1 MLLFMPWC
9 PIDQR
14 YEVGDVEIIPF
25 ARDAAIGDLDEDR
38 IRRVNS
44 ILASYKTIEGNPVP
58 RAALVR
64 HRNKSAIDDLADDEI
79 DLAYDLVTLAC
90 FSALSARDY
99 FSPIGKYCNSESFT
113 LYVQEFEGAEF
124 TALTTRRRDGSLLN
138 AWPLDGIAINV
149 PLHCHATRD
158 VTIDA
163 DLTAGLLGQFI
174 ESDDAEW
181 GQWQNA
187 ISCFNQANT
196 DSDSFRYQV
205 EWVLLCSAFEHF
217 LDARANAADVA
228 TRFANDVIPTNEVVV
243 RGARRRSQLWREE
256 NQSVRYEWMREFY
269 RVRGAFAHGRLN
281 AQQPMVWTPRE
292 HLILA
297 TIAFPLLVKAQ
308 LARSGRYKLSREDQ
322 VQRNAF
328 EGFADTPD
336 FLNVPADQQGGLD
349 STWRRFCQEERRRLR
364 LADAMQ
370 AYEEI
375 ARQRDIEEQ
384 AAESSAIEEQATE
397 SSAEER

>member
-1 MLLFMPWC
+1 MSMLLFMPWC

-25 ARDAAIGDLDEDR
+25 ARDAAIADLDEDG
-38 IRRVNS
+38 IRQVNS
-44 ILASYKTIEGNPVP
+44 ILASYKTIEGNQIP

-99 FSPIGKYCNSESFT
+99 FNPIGKYCNSESFT
-113 LYVQEFEGAEF
+113 MYVQRFEGAEF

-149 PLHCHATRD
+149 PLHCHPTRE

-163 DLTAGLLGQFI
+163 DLTAGLLAQFI
-174 ESDDAEW
+174 ESDDEEW

-217 LDARANAADVA
+217 LDARANAVDVA

-243 RGARRRSQLWREE
+243 RGARRRSQLWRDE
-256 NQSVRYEWMREFY
+256 NQSLRYEWMREFY

-308 LARSGRYKLSREDQ
+308 LARSGRYQLSREDQ

-328 EGFADTPD
+328 ERFADTPD
-336 FLNVPADQQGGLD
+336 FLNAPADQQGGIE
-349 STWRRFCQEERRRLR
+349 SNWRRLR
-364 LADAMQ
+364 QEELRRLRVNNAVH
-370 AYEEI
+370 AYEEL
-375 ARQRDIEEQ
+375 ARHQ
-384 AAESSAIEEQATE
+384 AIEERAVE
-397 SSAEER
+397 PAPEEQ